1 MIRRVAPVAAVSST
15 LPPIRLIPPPI
26 PTTNITLVPT
36 APASQQP
43 LPLPS
48 YSTAPLASAAG
59 FQRPGYQHVRLQ
71 LEPSATAPKRVLADP
86 ADAGQPPVKIIIRP
100 QTAERREI
108 VVVPRSNDPG
118 LPVIQ
123 SVRGN
128 VSSAKPNP
136 AIQILSREIAQT
148 TSVSSLLANPNITLT
163 PRDRS
168 KDNTAADSAPVT
180 ENMTCRP
187 ARPETV
193 DLTLEPH
200 AAAAQALP
208 SKNLTCQVCDKIFS
222 SASVLKTHLQLHLK
236 RSITGYSRVSPPVAA
251 TASNSHTPEVLV
263 SSTNEINRTV
273 STDPSSAQLSAS
285 AIPNSRLLDPLAST
299 RSSPIS
305 ISFKPPP
312 PPPPPPASASA
323 SASTST
329 SASASSQKNGT
340 SKELFIPIVDV
351 SRAGVLSQLEAI
363 GIESF
368 IPISNLT
375 AGADKSFM
383 IPLVSV
389 GTIRKSG
396 NVFSQPMLSGLLN
409 LGSQQQFHS

>member
-1 MIRRVAPVAAVSST
+1 M
-15 LPPIRLIPPPI
+15 
-26 PTTNITLVPT
+26 
-36 APASQQP
+36 
-43 LPLPS
+43 
-48 YSTAPLASAAG
+48 
-59 FQRPGYQHVRLQ
+59 
-71 LEPSATAPKRVLADP
+71 
-86 ADAGQPPVKIIIRP
+86 
-100 QTAERREI
+100 
-108 VVVPRSNDPG
+108 
-118 LPVIQ
+118 
-123 SVRGN
+123 
-128 VSSAKPNP
+128 
-136 AIQILSREIAQT
+136 
-148 TSVSSLLANPNITLT
+148 SSLLANPNITLT

-329 SASASSQKNGT
+329 SASASSQKNGS

-351 SRAGVLSQLEAI
+351 SRAGVLSQLVIHLKIRSFNSLNSFVTMIAFRLQEAI